1 MSNMTHTPR
10 TDGARNERDVEAPR
24 NMLSCRTE
32 AQTSPADYRRDQSRP
47 TLHIVST
54 TAACVFV
61 VRSCCRCPSAQNV
74 FHCAP
79 ITVWRAVCGPT
90 HPMRHIICLLATRSA
105 RISAVVRELSW
116 TSYKPQHYVF
126 VGHYVVAF
134 PLRMYSMAHRSQYCC
149 SSGDVI
155 Q

>member
-61 VRSCCRCPSAQNV
+61 VRSCCRCLPAQNV
-74 FHCAP
+74 FHDAP
-79 ITVWRAVCGPT
+79 ITVLLLLGGCD
-90 HPMRHIICLLATRSA
+90 PMRHISCRLAA
-105 RISAVVRELSW
+105 RGAGV
-116 TSYKPQHYVF
+116 Y
-126 VGHYVVAF
+126 
-134 PLRMYSMAHRSQYCC
+134 
-149 SSGDVI
+149 GDAASVWKGPRASLKF
-155 Q
+155 